1 MMRKLVLLTLLLSTP
16 SYAGDMTSEGAK
28 LAQYGACVLKYNG
41 PCPKTA
47 PTIGFPIPLPPPQF
61 AKPYTGL
68 LSIVKMDDYSVLRS
82 LCNSATAVACS
93 IRSSTSCLIMLG
105 PNVHDN
111 EQALQHELS
120 HCVGWPG
127 NHPGARY

>member
-1 MMRKLVLLTLLLSTP
+1 MRKLVLLTLLLSTP
-16 SYAGDMTSEGAK
+16 AYAADQEDVQK
-28 LAQYGACVLKYNG
+28 LAQYGQCILKYG
-41 PCPKTA
+41 GACPKA
-47 PTIGFPIPLPPPQF
+47 AVGFPIPMPPVEYM
-61 AKPYTGL
+61 KPYTGL
-68 LSIVKMDDYSVLRS
+68 LSVVKMDDYSVLRS

-93 IRSSTSCLIMLG
+93 IRSSSSCLIMLG

>member
-1 MMRKLVLLTLLLSTP
+1 MRKLVLLTLLLSTP
-16 SYAGDMTSEGAK
+16 AYAADQGDVQK
-28 LAQYGACVLKYNG
+28 LAQYGQCILKYNG
-41 PCPKTA
+41 PCPPKTA
-47 PTIGFPIPLPPPQF
+47 PTVGFPIPLPPPQY

-68 LSIVKMDDYSVLRS
+68 LSVVRTSDYSVLRS
-82 LCNSATAVACS
+82 LCHSADAVACS
-93 IRSSTSCLIMLG
+93 IRTNTSCLILLG

-111 EQALQHELS
+111 PQALQHELS